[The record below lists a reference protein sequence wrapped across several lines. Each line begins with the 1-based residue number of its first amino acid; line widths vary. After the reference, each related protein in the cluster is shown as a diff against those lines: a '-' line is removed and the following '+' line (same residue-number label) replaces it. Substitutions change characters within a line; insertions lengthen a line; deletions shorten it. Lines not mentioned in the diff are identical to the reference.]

1 MGTDCQ
7 KTSIQRSRINPLLL
21 RKYQVVFRFNWIPDY
36 ASQRGLAYKFWR
48 MLVSTKAAN
57 SLGAYL
63 SLVGGIRRRWKVPKR
78 DELWFRAEDAH
89 HRDTRLQPGLYRP
102 RESGKRKSVENLLE
116 LENDLYEEF
125 GRCAAQLSDARSSSH
140 DWEWDS
146 YYLMQHHGVPTRL
159 LDWSDGA
166 LIALHFAIRDK
177 PMSPNSGSIVYVLD
191 PYWLI
196 DTLGKHPDRKDMISR
211 WKNLASNDQSV
222 DEDDWDRLYLPGDDD
237 DRRNP
242 LLATP
247 EIPILF
253 DSPHFTRRIA
263 AQRSRFMI
271 FGTDP
276 LWIAQLY
283 EQKNSRLTSIE
294 IPAGSVNRIRQELR
308 DAGVTESV
316 VYPDLDGLGRELK
329 QVWKTRR

>member
-1 MGTDCQ
+1 MVLRGSFVAT
-7 KTSIQRSRINPLLL
+7 RI
-21 RKYQVVFRFNWIPDY
+21 
-36 ASQRGLAYKFWR
+36 
-48 MLVSTKAAN
+48 AN

-63 SLVGGIRRRWKVPKR
+63 SSVRGLRRRWKVPKR
-78 DELWFRAEDAH
+78 DELWFRAEDSKYSKTH
-89 HRDTRLQPGLYRP
+89 LQPGLYRP
-102 RESGKRKSVENLLE
+102 RKNGTRKSVDRLLE

-125 GRCAAQLSDARSSSH
+125 QRCAPQLSDARSGSH

-146 YYLMQHHGVPTRL
+146 YFLMQHYGVPTRL

-166 LIALHFAIRDK
+166 AIALHFAIRDK
-177 PMSPNSGSIVYVLD
+177 ETPPESGSIIYVLD

-196 DTLGKHPDRKDMISR
+196 DELGKHPDRKKMISR
-211 WKNLASNDQSV
+211 WKQFCLQDQ
-222 DEDDWDRLYLPGDDD
+222 DEEQDDWDRLYLPCDEDDTK
-237 DRRNP
+237 NP

-253 DSPHFTRRIA
+253 DSHHVTRRIA

-276 LWIAQLY
+276 EWLARLS
-283 EQKNSRLTSIE
+283 EQKHSRLTSIT
-294 IPAGSVNRIRQELR
+294 IPAGAVNRIRQELR
-308 DAGVTESV
+308 DAGITESV